1 MKPHRVRMAHDL
13 IVNYGLLKRMDVFKP
28 RFLDKEDLTLFHGR
42 EYVDFLSQIA
52 PNNLH
57 THRKELAQFAVGQ
70 DCPIFDG
77 VYEFSQLCATGSVGG
92 AVRLNEGSADIVI
105 NWAGGLHHAKKKEAS
120 GFCYVNDCVL
130 CILELLRRHPRVM
143 YIDIDIHHGD
153 GVEEAFYT
161 SNRVMTVSFHKYGD
175 YFPGT
180 GDLIDDGHGEG
191 KGYSVNVPLNDG
203 IDDDSFEFIFRA
215 VIGKVVETFRPGAV
229 VLQCGADSLAGDR
242 LGVFNLTLRGH
253 AACVEFCDAL
263 RIPMVVMGGG
273 GYTMRNVARCWTFET
288 AKLLNVEI
296 SNDLPPTKFFEYYTN
311 SSEKGGS
318 ALTDY
323 KLHIKPLTHLRN
335 DNSRTYLEALYARIA
350 ESLREI
356 EAAPGVEIK
365 TGAPGTRQ
373 DPSGI
378 NFAPEP
384 EE

>member
-13 IVNYGLLKRMDVFKP
+13 IVNYGLLKRMTVFKP
-28 RFLDKEDLTLFHGR
+28 RFLDKDDLTLFHGR
-42 EYVDFLSQIA
+42 EYIDFLSHIA
-52 PNNLH
+52 PQNLDK
-57 THRKELAQFAVGQ
+57 HRVELARFAVGQ

-77 VYEFSQLCATGSVGG
+77 VYDFSRLCATGSVGG
-92 AVRLNEGSADIVI
+92 AVRLNEGTTDVVI

-130 CILELLRRHPRVM
+130 CILELLRQHPRVM

-215 VIGKVVETFRPGAV
+215 VIGRVVEVFRPGAV

-253 AACVEFCDAL
+253 AACVEFCDSL

-288 AKLLNVEI
+288 AKLLNEEI

-318 ALTDY
+318 ASTDY

-335 DNSRTYLEALYARIA
+335 DNSRTYLEALYKRIA
-350 ESLREI
+350 ENLRAV
-356 EAAPGVEIK
+356 EAAPGIEIK

-378 NFAPEP
+378 KFKEMD
-384 EE
+384 E